1 MSNQGYCANEIM
13 FCFEICSCR
22 ERLSHFV
29 LASVTG
35 RRRLGFICNAQNSC
49 TACSQPRF
57 PAPKE
62 LDAKV
67 MGNFSLYPPS
77 LPQAKPLQTSLTS
90 RLHTELPQAFLGA
103 SPELFGSITFPLGS
117 GLGKQLMA
125 PNIAFRIC
133 KNAYSMYPVTLI
145 YHTVGI
151 ACSKSCLC
159 CSTSLPNGRLM
170 VF

>member
-90 RLHTELPQAFLGA
+90 RSHTELPQAFLGGFSRA
-103 SPELFGSITFPLGS
+103 VWQHHFSSRVQPGEAADGTKYSISYL
-117 GLGKQLMA
+117 
-125 PNIAFRIC
+125 
-133 KNAYSMYPVTLI
+133 
-145 YHTVGI
+145 
-151 ACSKSCLC
+151 
-159 CSTSLPNGRLM
+159 
-170 VF
+170 

>member
-29 LASVTG
+29 LASVMG

-67 MGNFSLYPPS
+67 MGNFSLYPTTGQAS
-77 LPQAKPLQTSLTS
+77 SDLPHIPVTHRTSLGFFGGFS
-90 RLHTELPQAFLGA
+90 RAVWQHHFSSRVQPGEAADGT
-103 SPELFGSITFPLGS
+103 
-117 GLGKQLMA
+117 K
-125 PNIAFRIC
+125 
-133 KNAYSMYPVTLI
+133 YSVSYL
-145 YHTVGI
+145 
-151 ACSKSCLC
+151 
-159 CSTSLPNGRLM
+159 
-170 VF
+170 